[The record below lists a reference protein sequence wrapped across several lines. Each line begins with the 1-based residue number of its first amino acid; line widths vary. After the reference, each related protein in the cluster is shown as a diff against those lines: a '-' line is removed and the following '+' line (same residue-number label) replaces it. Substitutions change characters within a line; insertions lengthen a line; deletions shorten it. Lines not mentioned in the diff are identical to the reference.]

1 MRSLLTALVLL
12 GASAQTL
19 HAQTLPFGGYTYVAP
34 AGWRVQELPGVRW
47 HMNIVAGNR
56 VCAVGIAESRT
67 NEVSAEADMDAVWT
81 GWPSSAFRA
90 TGTPVTRTAAHPR
103 GGQAIVRSAPMR
115 GDDGPQLVEL
125 TVLRFGARHAPV
137 LFVALDS
144 ARRDACRPANDALI
158 ASITP
163 GREMTA
169 ADVSAVPAPALPAP
183 AAPQAGRPLPAPAQG
198 AERVDVAGLAGTWI
212 ASGSGGDV
220 NAGTGGYIKKQYV
233 FATDGT
239 YRFASRT
246 FRMSMS
252 EILVVQERGR
262 WKLTG
267 DVLEVAPERSRIEGW
282 TKAGGGDRN
291 GSLASRADRPL
302 ERATYRVSKFYFS
315 GIQEWNLVLQAAA
328 PTQREGPFSGN
339 TMFENAWYFKVP
351 SSNNTPIEVTD

>member
-12 GASAQTL
+12 GAGAQTL
-19 HAQTLPFGGYTYVAP
+19 HAQTVPFGGYTYVAP

-47 HMNIVAGNR
+47 HMQIVTGNR
-56 VCAVGIAESRT
+56 VCAVGIAESRA
-67 NEVSAEADMDAVWT
+67 NDVSAEADVDAVWT
-81 GWPSSAFRA
+81 GWPSSAFRVS
-90 TGTPVTRTAAHPR
+90 GTPVTRTNAHPR

-125 TVLRFGARHAPV
+125 TVLRFGARHAAV
-137 LFVALDS
+137 LFVALDG
-144 ARRDACRPANDALI
+144 ARRDACRPASDALI

-169 ADVSAVPAPALPAP
+169 ADAPALPAP
-183 AAPQAGRPLPAPAQG
+183 AVPLAGRALPPVAQG
-198 AERVDVAGLAGTWI
+198 AERVDAAGLAGTWI
-212 ASGSGGDV
+212 VSGSAHTVDGEV
-220 NAGTGGYIKKQYV
+220 NAGTSGYTKGQYV
-233 FATDGT
+233 FSNDGT

-246 FRMSMS
+246 FRMSMR

-291 GSLASRADRPL
+291 GSLGSRADRPL
-302 ERATYRVSKFYFS
+302 ERATYRVSRFYFS

-328 PTQREGPFSGN
+328 PTRRDGAFSGN
-339 TMFENAWYFKVP
+339 TMYQNAWYFKVP